1 VISEADAAIAAPPQG
16 FVKDYMAFAMKQT
29 TAPLGYH
36 LSMAL
41 SLLGV
46 TTPITYGTTYAG
58 DLYGNLFT
66 LLVGRS
72 GDEQKSSALNIA
84 KRVLFEVQRQMGQ
97 PIIGKQPGSTE
108 GLVDSLVA
116 VPRQII
122 YYSEFGAFLSKAQKK
137 GSYFEPMKAYYTDLW
152 DCQPVDR
159 LKANNVSVSQP
170 NPRLSLA
177 AGCSLPFLEAHTSA
191 SDWSGGFMGRW
202 AVIYSRRER
211 TVSYPKNDWSAIPAL
226 ANRLLQRAQTTRAGP
241 CLGLSDRAYERWD
254 SWFHVNDARTI
265 PDIIS
270 GVKTRIPTLAMKA
283 ALIYAWDFGEPM
295 QGQPWHIEEHHVDY
309 GIKFAELHM
318 KSIIGLASYF
328 AEHADAAMRRTILQ
342 AIPLGGIQSLA
353 QILRRTKHKKRTVLE
368 VLDGLVIDG
377 TLQMHNVSG
386 AAGSVL
392 YERPVA
398 DSAVA

>member
-1 VISEADAAIAAPPQG
+1 MISEADAAIAAPPQG